1 MNINE
6 LKQLWFNLDYSNVK
20 ESKTITIEMDQYP
33 GRKGYGIVQITSDG
47 PNGFSQSTS
56 LQEFPMEYVSDRI
69 KESKGCQYKDDLSE
83 YELIIK

>member
-1 MNINE
+1 MTRNE

-33 GRKGYGIVQITSDG
+33 GRKGYGTVQITSDG

-69 KESKGCQYKDDLSE
+69 KESKGCQYKDDLSK